1 MWTYLNFPNSG
12 LPADA
17 QPSGAVASLTIWSKE
32 ICFFGHPS
40 TFAIGSQVAITSGV
54 RTIDGFSSAT

>member
-12 LPADA
+12 LPAEA
-17 QPSGAVASLTIWSKE
+17 QPSGAVASRTMSSNE
-32 ICFFGHPS
+32 TAFFGQPS
-40 TFAIGSQVAITSGV
+40 TRAIGSQVAITSGV